1 MNMLQLPQAFHR
13 AGRAVLVAGGLL
25 AIGLSAS
32 SHAVAQATV
41 VPDGYVYRDHIVVN
55 ESGHCVSIDF
65 KLQSGSTET
74 RQFTD
79 DSVVVLEAKKLG
91 VHYKKAS
98 VTFYKSPTQC
108 TGEKLKP
115 VVPDVDVSHK
125 FIVFST
131 DDAS

>member
-1 MNMLQLPQAFHR
+1 MNMLQLPHAFHR

-32 SHAVAQATV
+32 GQAVAQAITV
-41 VPDGYVYRDHIVVN
+41 PAGYVYRDHIVAN
-55 ESGHCVSIDF
+55 ASGHCVSIDF
-65 KLQSGSTET
+65 KLQSGATET
-74 RQFTD
+74 RQFVD
-79 DSVVVLEAKKLG
+79 DSYVALEAKKLG
-91 VHYKKAS
+91 VHYKKAN

-108 TGEKLKP
+108 TGEVLKTT
-115 VVPDVDVSHK
+115 PDVDVSHK

>member
-13 AGRAVLVAGGLL
+13 ARQIVLVAGGLL

-32 SHAVAQATV
+32 SDAVAQTTV
-41 VPDGYVYRDHIVVN
+41 VPEGYVYRDHIVIN
-55 ESGHCVSIDF
+55 ESAHCVSIDF
-65 KLQSGSTET
+65 KLQSGATET
-74 RQFTD
+74 RTFVD
-79 DSVVVLEAKKLG
+79 DSTVVLEAKKLG
-91 VHYKKAS
+91 VHYKRAT

-108 TGEKLKP
+108 TGEVHKTKP
-115 VVPDVDVSHK
+115 NVDVSNK